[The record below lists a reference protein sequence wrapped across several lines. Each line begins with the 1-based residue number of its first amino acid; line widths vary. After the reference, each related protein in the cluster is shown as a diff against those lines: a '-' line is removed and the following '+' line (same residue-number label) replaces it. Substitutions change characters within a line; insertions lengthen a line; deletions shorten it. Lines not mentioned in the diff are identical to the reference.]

1 MSAMD
6 IKTLLPR
13 RAVVLATVLLLSA
26 CQWQGEA
33 GDGAID
39 LSGTVDARQVALAF
53 QVGGRLKTLH
63 ADEGDKVQAGQT
75 VAELDPSDYQL
86 AEQRSEAEAES
97 ARMALAALEA
107 GTRPQELRVAE
118 STVAQAQSELQYA
131 DSEVKRVT
139 VLVPKQLASQEQLDQ
154 AQLHYNVAWSTLEQA
169 RHKLALLRE
178 GPRQEDIKR
187 ARAEL
192 DARKAA
198 LDSARR
204 QLGYTT
210 LKSPVDG
217 VISLRQAEAGQV
229 VAPGQPVL
237 QLTELSKPWVR
248 AYLRESDLAR
258 VKVGQAAEVRVDGLP
273 NKVFRGHLGYISPEA
288 EFTPKTVETRELRVD
303 LVYLIK
309 VEVDNPEGLLKV
321 GMPADVTFNAGS

>member
-1 MSAMD
+1 MSAMN
-6 IKTLLPR
+6 INPPLPR
-13 RAVVLATVLLLSA
+13 WAGVLAAAVLLTA
-26 CQWQGEA
+26 CQWQGDA

-39 LSGTVDARQVALAF
+39 LSGTMDAREVALAF
-53 QVGGRLKTLH
+53 QVGGRLQTLH
-63 ADEGDKVQAGQT
+63 VDEGDKVQAGQT
-75 VAELDPSDYQL
+75 VAELDPADYQL
-86 AEQRSEAEAES
+86 AQQRVEAEAES

-107 GTRPQELRVAE
+107 GTRPQELLVAE

-139 VLVPKQLASQEQLDQ
+139 ALLPQKLASQEQLDQ

-169 RHKLALLRE
+169 KHKLELLRE

-198 LDSARR
+198 LESAKR
-204 QLGYTT
+204 QLGYAT
-210 LKSPVDG
+210 LQSPVDG
-217 VISLRQAEAGQV
+217 VISLRQVEAGQV
-229 VAPGQPVL
+229 VASGQPVL

-273 NKVFRGHLGYISPEA
+273 NKVFRGHLSYISPEA

-303 LVYLIK
+303 LVYLVK

-321 GMPADVTFNAGS
+321 GMPADVTLNPGS